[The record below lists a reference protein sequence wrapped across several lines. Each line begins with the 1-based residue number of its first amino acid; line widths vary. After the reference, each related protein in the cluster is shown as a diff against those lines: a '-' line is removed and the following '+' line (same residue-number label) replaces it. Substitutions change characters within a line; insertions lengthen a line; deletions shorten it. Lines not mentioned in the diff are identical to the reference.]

1 MHFTATLLIPATSN
15 ILKTNS
21 INGSATVKLQD
32 FTTDLLARLRT
43 L

>member
-15 ILKTNS
+15 ILKTIS
-21 INGSATVKLQD
+21 INGSSTVKLQD
-32 FTTDLLARLRT
+32 FTTDLLTHLRT

>member
-15 ILKTNS
+15 TLKTNS
-21 INGSATVKLQD
+21 INGSSTVKLQD
-32 FTTDLLARLRT
+32 FTADLSAHLRT